1 MDDRNYDFS
10 TLSERISA
18 QTQAYVEF
26 SSALVKIIEQ
36 TAQIRDSVNDNNNH
50 LLEDYR
56 QLNNKFQTF
65 LIDFNKFFSDNNHQH
80 ENIDDD
86 LETIKASLVSF
97 ENKLQELIK
106 EMNENNKNLFGM
118 IENLVKH
125 SKQFKENTD
134 NQKSE
139 TQSDFKNLDKKI
151 DSLTATISEQN
162 VLITSFKKTIDKYKI
177 FIWALCGV
185 IAVIGTLSQ
194 FGILSLGWFKK

>member
-1 MDDRNYDFS
+1 M
-10 TLSERISA
+10 
-18 QTQAYVEF
+18 
-26 SSALVKIIEQ
+26 SSV
-36 TAQIRDSVNDNNNH
+36 
-50 LLEDYR
+50 
-56 QLNNKFQTF
+56 
-65 LIDFNKFFSDNNHQH
+65 IDFNKFFSDNNHQH

-151 DSLTATISEQN
+151 DSLTTTISEQN